1 MRPVPWR
8 HKLVNVGTWRSLCIC
23 WWQSGPELAATE
35 LVLCIFYPGIS
46 KPIIPNKLLLST
58 MWKMYVSYYELI
70 LSLHKRKHKSAWLT
84 QHAEVLLGTE
94 TKVFFLLWVSWPRS
108 VRKLIHVHTIL
119 PAVKVFS
126 LPPKENKTFFLFSPL
141 LFFFFFS
148 LCTSS
153 ASSLHPITFD
163 CLGHRK
169 FGPRWKG
176 KAIKML
182 WNMGLARKGR

>member
-141 LFFFFFS
+141 LFFFLF
-148 LCTSS
+148 L
-153 ASSLHPITFD
+153 SLHLF
-163 CLGHRK
+163 CLI
-169 FGPRWKG
+169 PSPNN
-176 KAIKML
+176 L
-182 WNMGLARKGR
+182 WLSWPQEVWTEMEGESNKNVMKYGTG